1 MHVSGVCS
9 MCIYSLPSVYSVGS
23 VCIYCV
29 ECVLCVCVE
38 GTGHTE
44 GGRGSRREKDG
55 AKEEGYQAGEADK
68 DEDGPGGRRQ
78 EGGKA

>member
-1 MHVSGVCS
+1 MFC
-9 MCIYSLPSVYSVGS
+9 VGS

-29 ECVLCVCVE
+29 ECVLCVHILCVCVE

-44 GGRGSRREKDG
+44 GGRGSWREKDR

-68 DEDGPGGRRQ
+68 DEDGPGGRRE